1 VGFGNLVADR
11 AVEFSFVNLFPCAL
25 PLHRLIRS
33 PRQPPKHPLLR
44 SAILYFLACTSN
56 SNSVS
61 PSPSISTT
69 ISTSTP
75 RPSSAI
81 SFSPM
86 TRRMIIKMLEQNLF
100 LITQNNNTRPEIASI
115 ESLLIVSLS
124 PPHSSSNENIHTAT
138 NTNVGKPSAGLSIAI
153 EPYNAGA
160 LALDLA
166 KRLGLDDSMRIVV
179 RERDGSGLDQWDT
192 TGSLNRLCLVSTRSQ
207 LYC

>member
-1 VGFGNLVADR
+1 MLIGNMSVAT
-11 AVEFSFVNLFPCAL
+11 VEYSFVELFPCAL

-33 PRQPPKHPLLR
+33 SRQPPRHPLLR
-44 SAILYFLACTSN
+44 SAILYFLACTSS

-61 PSPSISTT
+61 SSPSIST
-69 ISTSTP
+69 STSTSTPTP
-75 RPSSAI
+75 RPSSLI

-86 TRRMIIKMLEQNLF
+86 TRRMIIKMLEQNLS

-124 PPHSSSNENIHTAT
+124 PPYSNSAEGSN
-138 NTNVGKPSAGLSIAI
+138 NGKSNPNLGLSIAI

-166 KRLGLDDSMRIVV
+166 KRLGLDDSMRVVV

-192 TGSLNRLCLVSTRSQ
+192 TGSLNRLCLVS
-207 LYC
+207 

>member
-1 VGFGNLVADR
+1 VLDRVGFEKFGGLIAI
-11 AVEFSFVNLFPCAL
+11 VEISFVELFPCAL

-44 SAILYFLACTSN
+44 SAILYFLACTSD

-61 PSPSISTT
+61 APSIPTSTST
-69 ISTSTP
+69 STSTP
-75 RPSSAI
+75 TPRLSSLI

-86 TRRMIIKMLEQNLF
+86 TRRMIIKMLEQNIS

-124 PPHSSSNENIHTAT
+124 PPYSNSAEGAN
-138 NTNVGKPSAGLSIAI
+138 NGKSNPNLGLSIAI

-166 KRLGLDDSMRIVV
+166 KRLGLDDSMRVVV

-192 TGSLNRLCLVSTRSQ
+192 TGSLNRLCLVS
-207 LYC
+207 